1 MVGFHSIKGIWTLV
15 NLDVERFG
23 ERFWAVTITVKQR
36 ALQMP
41 HLVND
46 QEREKCVAVQKV

>member
-1 MVGFHSIKGIWTLV
+1 MLDLSPVVLNDRGRSYMVGFHSIKGIWTLV

-36 ALQMP
+36 AL
-41 HLVND
+41 
-46 QEREKCVAVQKV
+46 